1 MTRSRNGGVRRR
13 SRKRRRRIFAPMT
26 VTDGQ
31 CENVNVIYEI
41 GEVWTIVGGSAV
53 LSTGDVEAGV
63 PSLVINKLK
72 LAG

>member
-13 SRKRRRRIFAPMT
+13 SRKRRRRIVVPMT

-31 CENVNVIYEI
+31 CENVNVISEM
-41 GEVWTIVGGSAV
+41 GEELPIVGRSAV
-53 LSTGDVEAGV
+53 LSTSDVEAGV